1 MKHLFLLLSFA
12 LTVMTANGQSYRS
25 VIAQNPR
32 KSASNY
38 SVYPSPKG
46 PLAPS
51 PAGYRPFYM
60 SHYGRHGSR
69 FLIDPRQYSRPV
81 AILAHADSL
90 GMLTAKGRS
99 ALASARAMAAAALNR
114 YGELTHLGA
123 LQHRQIAYRME
134 HRFPEIFADT
144 TTTIQARSTVV
155 IRCILSMENEL
166 QELLRYNSRLK
177 IDCDASEHD
186 MYYMNNYKD
195 TMVQRLRKSEEVRKA
210 YSNWVSAHVDN
221 RPLMHRLFNNAT
233 YADTISSA
241 DVLAADLFHLATI
254 AQNSEIGDKIDLYNL
269 FTTDE
274 LYHLWQQTNV
284 WWYLNYG
291 ASAVS
296 GGRMPWAQRF
306 LVRNIVD
313 EADSCLRLSHPNAT
327 MRFGHESVVLPL
339 VCLLDIDGYGVQTAD
354 LDSLEALKWINTN
367 IYPMGCNV
375 QFVFYK
381 PTDGKSDKPVLVK
394 VLLNEEEATLP
405 IRPYTLPR
413 KPRSRAAADNGGTVA
428 GVYYSWPDVRQYLL
442 SRAMQGCS
450 EECCRGS
457 KNG

>member
-1 MKHLFLLLSFA
+1 
-12 LTVMTANGQSYRS
+12 
-25 VIAQNPR
+25 
-32 KSASNY
+32 
-38 SVYPSPKG
+38 
-46 PLAPS
+46 
-51 PAGYRPFYM
+51 
-60 SHYGRHGSR
+60 
-69 FLIDPRQYSRPV
+69 
-81 AILAHADSL
+81 
-90 GMLTAKGRS
+90 
-99 ALASARAMAAAALNR
+99 
-114 YGELTHLGA
+114 
-123 LQHRQIAYRME
+123 
-134 HRFPEIFADT
+134 
-144 TTTIQARSTVV
+144 
-155 IRCILSMENEL
+155 
-166 QELLRYNSRLK
+166 
-177 IDCDASEHD
+177 
-186 MYYMNNYKD
+186 
-195 TMVQRLRKSEEVRKA
+195 
-210 YSNWVSAHVDN
+210 
-221 RPLMHRLFNNAT
+221 MHRLFNNAT

-296 GGRMPWAQRF
+296 EGRMPWAQRL

-405 IRPYTLPR
+405 IRPYALPGNR
-413 KPRSRAAADNGGTVA
+413 APVQLPAPLERPREYIIRGPMSDNT
-428 GVYYSWPDVRQYLL
+428 S
-442 SRAMQGCS
+442 
-450 EECCRGS
+450 CRGQCRGVP
-457 KNG
+457 KNAAVAPKTVEKLA

>member
-1 MKHLFLLLSFA
+1 MKHLLLFLSFI
-12 LTVMTANGQSYRS
+12 LTVTTANSQSYHS
-25 VIAQNPR
+25 VIAKNPR
-32 KSASNY
+32 KAASNY
-38 SVYPSPKG
+38 SVYPAPTG
-46 PLAPS
+46 TLAPS
-51 PAGYRPFYM
+51 PSGYRPFYM

-69 FLIDPRQYSRPV
+69 FLIDPRQYSRPIN
-81 AILAHADSL
+81 ILAHADSL
-90 GMLTAKGRS
+90 GLLTATGHS
-99 ALASARAMAAAALNR
+99 ALISARAMAAEALNR

-166 QELLRYNSRLK
+166 QELLRYNNKLK

-186 MYYMNNYKD
+186 MPYMNNYKD
-195 TMVQRLRKSEEVRKA
+195 TIVARLRKSPEVRKA
-210 YSNWVSAHVDN
+210 YSDWEAAHINN

-254 AQNSEIGDKIDLYNL
+254 AQNSEIGDKINLYQI
-269 FTTDE
+269 FTTNE

-291 ASAVS
+291 ASAIS
-296 GGRMPWAQRF
+296 GGRMPWAQRY

-313 EADSCLRLSHPNAT
+313 EADSCLRLSHPSAT
-327 MRFGHESVVLPL
+327 LRFGHESVVLPL
-339 VCLLDIDGYGVQTAD
+339 VCLLDIDGYGTQTAN
-354 LDSLEALKWINTN
+354 LDSLEALNWINTN

-381 PTDGKSDKPVLVK
+381 PIDKKSDKPILVK

-405 IRPYTLPR
+405 IKPYTVPG
-413 KPRSRAAADNGGTVA
+413 KSRSSNAAGYSGTAA
-428 GVYYSWPDVRQYLL
+428 GVYYSWPIVRQYLL
-442 SRAMQGCS
+442 SRAMLVH
-450 EECCRGS
+450 
-457 KNG
+457 